1 MSKRVSRSKMRERKA
16 REHIP
21 RYCRVQRKR
30 GDLKGD
36 VKNLTET
43 GRILRAEA
51 REICKWNTRGGAVT
65 AEHGFS
71 VLPYTPNRYC
81 VFWLSF
87 IFYSYF
93 LVRKYLCLSQCWF
106 SSEPESKWLVRHLL
120 KRTRTRKIYLSRQK
134 KCFFWKKKKLR
145 LRILLSF
152 CFSLDFF
159 IRKKFFLYVPT

>member
-51 REICKWNTRGGAVT
+51 REICK
-65 AEHGFS
+65 
-71 VLPYTPNRYC
+71 
-81 VFWLSF
+81 
-87 IFYSYF
+87 
-93 LVRKYLCLSQCWF
+93 
-106 SSEPESKWLVRHLL
+106 
-120 KRTRTRKIYLSRQK
+120 
-134 KCFFWKKKKLR
+134 
-145 LRILLSF
+145 
-152 CFSLDFF
+152 
-159 IRKKFFLYVPT
+159 

>member
-1 MSKRVSRSKMRERKA
+1 M
-16 REHIP
+16 
-21 RYCRVQRKR
+21 
-30 GDLKGD
+30 
-36 VKNLTET
+36 KNLTET
-43 GRILRAEA
+43 GWILRAEA

-87 IFYSYF
+87 ILYSYF

-134 KCFFWKKKKLR
+134 KCFFWKRKNLR

-159 IRKKFFLYVPT
+159 IRKKFFLYVRT